1 MTRSPPMVT
10 VVPIPGVPRVR
21 PGDDL
26 PALLV
31 SAMAGSDCIPVDG
44 DVLAVCQKIVS
55 KAENAVVALAGVTP
69 SPFAARLAERT
80 GKDPRVVEV
89 ILGESRR
96 IVRMDRGH
104 LICETGPGWVCA
116 NAGVD
121 ASNTGARDT
130 VVLLPRNP
138 DRSADAIRTRV
149 RDAYGVSIGV
159 VVTDT
164 FGRPWREGLT
174 EVALG
179 VAGIE
184 PFLDFR
190 GRSDLDGRELHHTVI
205 ALADDVACAAG
216 LVMLK
221 DAGIPA
227 AIVRGAPVVTGG
239 GGGHRLVRPA
249 EFDLFR

>member
-1 MTRSPPMVT
+1 VVT
-10 VVPIPGVPRVR
+10 IFPVAGLPNVR

-31 SAMAGSDCIPVDG
+31 RGIREEGITLAAG
-44 DVLAVCQKIVS
+44 DVVAVCQKVVS
-55 KAENAVVALAGVTP
+55 KAEGSIVDLSQVVP
-69 SPFAARLAERT
+69 SPFAQHVAERT
-80 GKDPRVVEV
+80 GKDARIVEV
-89 ILGESRR
+89 VLRQSTR

-121 ASNTGARDT
+121 ASNSSGPDT
-130 VVLLPRNP
+130 VVLLPRNA
-138 DRSADAIRTRV
+138 DLSAETLRAALV
-149 RDAYGVSIGV
+149 REYGAAVGV
-159 VVTDT
+159 IVTDT
-164 FGRPWREGLT
+164 FGRPWRDGLT

-190 GRSDLDGRELHHTVI
+190 GRRDLDGRELLHTTLAI
-205 ALADDVACAAG
+205 ADDIACAAG

-221 DAGIPA
+221 DSGIA
-227 AIVRGAPVVTGG
+227 AAVIRGAPVVAGP
-239 GGGHRLVRPA
+239 GGGHRFVRPP

>member
-1 MTRSPPMVT
+1 VK
-10 VVPIPGVPRVR
+10 

-31 SAMAGSDCIPVDG
+31 SAMKRAGSTPADG
-44 DVLAVCQKIVS
+44 DVLAVCQKVVS
-55 KAENAVVALAGVTP
+55 KAENAVVALAEVTP
-69 SPFAARLAERT
+69 SPFATRVAERT
-80 GKDPRVVEV
+80 GKDPRLVEV
-89 ILGESRR
+89 ILGQTRR

-121 ASNTGARDT
+121 ASNTVSRDT

-138 DRSADAIRTRV
+138 DASADAVRARM
-149 RDAYGVSIGV
+149 RDAFGVSIGV

-184 PFLDFR
+184 PLLDFR
-190 GRSDLDGRELHHTVI
+190 GRRDLDGRELLHTVMAI
-205 ALADDVACAAG
+205 ADDVACAAG

-227 AIVRGAPVVTGG
+227 ALVRGAPVVPGAG
-239 GGGHRLVRPA
+239 DGRRLVRPP

>member
-1 MTRSPPMVT
+1 VVT
-10 VVPIPGVPRVR
+10 ILPIPGLPNIR

-26 PALLV
+26 PHLLIR
-31 SAMAGSDCIPVDG
+31 AIGEAGITLAAG
-44 DVLAVCQKIVS
+44 DVVAVCQKVVS
-55 KAENAVVALAGVTP
+55 KAEGAVVDLSEVEP
-69 SPFAARLAERT
+69 SPFAEHIAERT
-80 GKDPRVVEV
+80 GKDARIVEV
-89 ILGESRR
+89 VLRQSTR

-121 ASNTGARDT
+121 ASNSCGPDT
-130 VVLLPRNP
+130 VVLLPRNA
-138 DRSADAIRTRV
+138 DVSADILRTALV
-149 RDAYGVSIGV
+149 REHGTPIGV
-159 VVTDT
+159 IVTDT

-190 GRSDLDGRELHHTVI
+190 GRRDLDGRELLHTTLAI
-205 ALADDVACAAG
+205 ADDIACAAG

-221 DAGIPA
+221 DSGVA
-227 AIVRGAPVVTGG
+227 AAVVRGAPVVVGPGG
-239 GGGHRLVRPA
+239 GQRCIRPP

>member
-1 MTRSPPMVT
+1 MITILP
-10 VVPIPGVPRVR
+10 VPGLPNIR

-31 SAMAGSDCIPVDG
+31 AGLAGADIRLQTG
-44 DVLAVCQKIVS
+44 DVVAVCQKVVS
-55 KAENAVVALAGVTP
+55 KAEGAIVDLRDVIP
-69 SPFAARLAERT
+69 SAFAHHIAERT
-80 GKDPRVVEV
+80 EKDPRIVEV
-89 ILGESRR
+89 VLRESTR

-104 LICETGPGWVCA
+104 LICETGPGWICA

-121 ASNTGARDT
+121 ASNSVDADT
-130 VVLLPRNP
+130 VVLLPRQA
-138 DRSADAIRTRV
+138 DRSAGVLHMALARTCH
-149 RDAYGVSIGV
+149 ASIGV
-159 VVTDT
+159 IITDT

-184 PFLDFR
+184 PLLDFR
-190 GRSDLDGRELHHTVI
+190 GRRDLGGRELLHTTI
-205 ALADDVACAAG
+205 AIADEIACAAG

-221 DAGIPA
+221 DSGIA
-227 AIVRGAPVVTGG
+227 AAVVRGAPVVPGA
-239 GGGHRLVRPA
+239 GGGHRFIRPA

>member
-1 MTRSPPMVT
+1 MVT
-10 VVPIPGVPRVR
+10 VIPVPGLPRIR

-26 PALLV
+26 AQLLLAALDHAHLQLA
-31 SAMAGSDCIPVDG
+31 SG

-55 KAENAVVALAGVTP
+55 KAEGAVADLAQVSA
-69 SPFAARLAERT
+69 SPFARRLAETT
-80 GKDPRVVEV
+80 GKDPRLVEV
-89 ILGESRR
+89 ILRESRR

-121 ASNTGARDT
+121 ASNTASADT

-138 DRSADAIRTRV
+138 DASAETIRSAIMAERGCAV
-149 RDAYGVSIGV
+149 GV

-190 GRSDLDGRELHHTVI
+190 GRRDLDGRELLHTVM
-205 ALADDVACAAG
+205 ALADNIACAAG
-216 LVMLK
+216 LVTLK
-221 DAGIPA
+221 DSGIPA
-227 AIVRGAPVVTGG
+227 AVVRGAPVVPGP
-239 GGGHRLVRPA
+239 GGGHRFVRPP
-249 EFDLFR
+249 EYDLFR

>member
-1 MTRSPPMVT
+1 MVSILA
-10 VVPIPGVPRVR
+10 IPGIPRIR

-26 PALLV
+26 PALLITALK
-31 SAMAGSDCIPVDG
+31 SAGLDPLPG
-44 DVLAVCQKIVS
+44 DVLAVCQKVVS
-55 KAENAVVALAGVTP
+55 KAENAIVDLRQIEPT
-69 SPFAARLAERT
+69 PFALSIAQQTGKEARL
-80 GKDPRVVEV
+80 VEV
-89 ILGESRR
+89 ILRETRR

-104 LICETGPGWVCA
+104 LICETGYGWVCA

-121 ASNTGARDT
+121 ASNALGADT

-138 DRSADAIRTRV
+138 DRSAEGIRRRIHDTF
-149 RDAYGVSIGV
+149 GVSIGV

-179 VAGIE
+179 VAGIH
-184 PFLDFR
+184 PLLDFR
-190 GRSDLDGRELHHTVI
+190 GRQDLDGRELQHTTLAI
-205 ALADDVACAAG
+205 ADDIACAAG

-221 DAGIPA
+221 DAAIPA
-227 AIVRGAPVVTGG
+227 VLVRGAPVTPGAG
-239 GGGHRLVRPA
+239 SGRAFVRPA

>member
-1 MTRSPPMVT
+1 VVT
-10 VVPIPGVPRVR
+10 ILPIPGLPSIR

-26 PALLV
+26 PQLL
-31 SAMAGSDCIPVDG
+31 SRAIGEAGVTLAAG
-44 DVLAVCQKIVS
+44 DVVAVCQKVVS
-55 KAENAVVALAGVTP
+55 KAEGAVVDLSEVVP
-69 SPFAARLAERT
+69 SPFAERIAERT
-80 GKDPRVVEV
+80 GKDPRIVEV
-89 ILGESRR
+89 VLRQSTR

-121 ASNTGARDT
+121 ASNSCGPDT
-130 VVLLPRNP
+130 VVLLPR
-138 DRSADAIRTRV
+138 DADLSADVLRAALMR
-149 RDAYGVSIGV
+149 AHGVPVGV
-159 VVTDT
+159 IVTDT

-190 GRSDLDGRELHHTVI
+190 GRRDLDGRELLHTTLAI
-205 ALADDVACAAG
+205 ADDIACAAG

-221 DAGIPA
+221 DSGVA
-227 AIVRGAPVVTGG
+227 AAVVRGAPVVVGPGG
-239 GGGHRLVRPA
+239 GRRFVRPP

>member
-1 MTRSPPMVT
+1 MP
-10 VVPIPGVPRVR
+10 
-21 PGDDL
+21 L
-26 PALLV
+26 EA
-31 SAMAGSDCIPVDG
+31 G
-44 DVLAVCQKIVS
+44 DVLAVCQKVVS
-55 KAENAVVALAGVTP
+55 KAEGAVVALADVTP
-69 SPFAARLAERT
+69 SPFAERLARST

-96 IVRMDRGH
+96 IVRMERGH

-121 ASNTGARDT
+121 ASNALAPDT
-130 VVLLPRNP
+130 LVLLPR
-138 DRSADAIRTRV
+138 DADASAERIRARIAASV
-149 RDAYGVSIGV
+149 GVQVGV
-159 VVTDT
+159 IVTDT

-184 PFLDFR
+184 PFLDFTGQR
-190 GRSDLDGRELHHTVI
+190 DLNGRELLHTVMAI
-205 ALADDVACAAG
+205 ADDIACAAG

-221 DAGIPA
+221 DQGIA
-227 AIVRGAPVVTGG
+227 AAVVRGAPVVPGP
-239 GGGHRLVRPA
+239 GGGHRVVRPA